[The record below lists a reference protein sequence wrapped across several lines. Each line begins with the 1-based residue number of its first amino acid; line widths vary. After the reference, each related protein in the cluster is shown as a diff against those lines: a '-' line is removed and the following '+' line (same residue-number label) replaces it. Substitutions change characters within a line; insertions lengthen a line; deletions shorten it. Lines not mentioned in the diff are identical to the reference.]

1 VFNRNIGTDNIV
13 MKIGMF
19 LPQVDEYAM
28 KENIL
33 YIANEAEK
41 EGINSV
47 WVLDRLL
54 WPLNP
59 QTPCKAT
66 PDGAWPVEF

>member
-1 VFNRNIGTDNIV
+1 

-19 LPQVDEYAM
+19 LPQVDEYAT

-33 YIANEAEK
+33 YIGNEAEK

-59 QTPCKAT
+59 
-66 PDGAWPVEF
+66 PDAV

>member
-1 VFNRNIGTDNIV
+1 VFNRNIGKDNLV
-13 MKIGMF
+13 MKIGLF
-19 LPQVDEYAM
+19 LPQVGEYAT

-47 WVLDRLL
+47 WVLDCLVM
-54 WPLNP
+54 
-59 QTPCKAT
+59 A
-66 PDGAWPVEF
+66 PDSPDAV

>member
-19 LPQVDEYAM
+19 LPQVDEYAT

-33 YIANEAEK
+33 YIGNEAEK

-59 QTPCKAT
+59 
-66 PDGAWPVEF
+66 PDAV

>member
-1 VFNRNIGTDNIV
+1 

-19 LPQVDEYAM
+19 LPQVGEYAT

-41 EGINSV
+41 EGIDSV

-59 QTPCKAT
+59 QTPYEAT
-66 PDGAWPVEF
+66 S

>member
-1 VFNRNIGTDNIV
+1 MNV
-13 MKIGMF
+13 GMF
-19 LPQVDEYAM
+19 LPQIGEVAT

-33 YIANEAEK
+33 YIAKEAEK

-47 WVLDRLL
+47 WMLDRLL

-59 QTPCKAT
+59 QTPYAAT
-66 PDGAWPVEF
+66 PDGTLSVCLSSFRMF